1 MQESLIDKIEGP
13 NRRSTTLVSAN
24 RYVVLPVEGVNM
36 FMKNSISTS
45 KYNAV
50 TFLPKN
56 MMEQFRKIANV
67 YFVIIAVLQSI
78 PDISN
83 SGGVPNIL
91 LPLGLVL
98 TISAIKDMLED
109 RKRKKS
115 DNEENN
121 RKALVR
127 KNASWQTVLWKDIK
141 VGDIVKVIKDEKFPA
156 DLVMLSSSD
165 EKGICYIETKN
176 LDGETNL
183 KHKVASKSTQSL
195 YCDEQ
200 ALDSL
205 RGDIKCEDPNP
216 MIYQF
221 QGVLK
226 LPGGITAASSE
237 QFLLRGSSLK
247 NTDWITG
254 ITIYTGHESKIMLNS
269 SQSKVKFSSNE
280 KQMNNQIIYLF
291 FMQLVLC
298 AFCAVFNVSWL
309 SNQKDNATYLELEKA
324 NTNIPYNFVV
334 NFFSWMLLFSN
345 FVPISLLVTLEMVK
359 FIQAIFIAWDLDL
372 YFEETDMP
380 AGVQSSNLNEEL
392 GQIHYLFSDKT
403 GTLTCNIME
412 FKKITVNGNSYGTD
426 LHLSSTDKIPHVD
439 FVDSSFD
446 PKHPN
451 NFEFLLHLAC
461 CHTIVTEKKDG
472 VIEYKASSPD
482 ELALVNAAKFF
493 GFEFIGRDA
502 DQNIE
507 LKVFGQFY
515 KVSLLNIIEFNSDRK
530 RMTVVIRL
538 PDGRVKVF
546 CKGADTIILP
556 RLLPDATIDKTFQH
570 LENYGKVGLR
580 TLLIASRELSESEY
594 DEWNATFID
603 AMNDIH
609 YRDKKIAE
617 CGERIEIK
625 MNLLGA
631 TAIEDRLQD
640 GVPDTIAFLR
650 KAGIKVWVLTG
661 DKIETAINIGFSCN
675 LLTQEMAQLLV
686 TSARTKDVENE
697 VKEALDNLS
706 TLGGKETALI
716 VSGESLLKIR
726 GDLKKIFIKVC
737 ERCKVVIACRVSPQQ
752 KADIVK
758 MIRDFKPDARTLS
771 IGDGANDVNMITA
784 AHVGVGIAGL
794 EGKQAVRASDYS
806 IAQFSYLKK
815 LLFVHGRE
823 CYRRNSTLIC
833 FNFYKN
839 VLLVMPLFFYGMFS
853 VFSGQSFYNT
863 WIYQL
868 FNLFFASGPIV
879 IYAVIDKEMDY
890 KKLLSDPVYYKIG
903 LIGELFSTQK
913 FWEWILE
920 AIAQSM
926 FILIVSVFA
935 LCDITGMKNTGKIDP
950 MSVAAVMV
958 YGLVVTFVNVKVL
971 LFSYAHT
978 VFSIG
983 VIILSIMS
991 YYFISAI
998 ITDWMPINETLDNF
1012 DSYGATGMMLS
1023 NPNSY
1028 IAFIIVIYS
1037 GFFWQPMYSFIKVVF
1052 ERALT
1057 NKTSPKD
1064 KQSISMSEAINI
1076 YEESKEKPDF
1086 MKLRRRN
1093 FYIDTGYAF
1102 SGEAGHAPQLT
1113 DPSFFK

>member
-1 MQESLIDKIEGP
+1 
-13 NRRSTTLVSAN
+13 
-24 RYVVLPVEGVNM
+24 
-36 FMKNSISTS
+36 
-45 KYNAV
+45 
-50 TFLPKN
+50 
-56 MMEQFRKIANV
+56 
-67 YFVIIAVLQSI
+67 
-78 PDISN
+78 
-83 SGGVPNIL
+83 
-91 LPLGLVL
+91 
-98 TISAIKDMLED
+98 
-109 RKRKKS
+109 
-115 DNEENN
+115 
-121 RKALVR
+121 
-127 KNASWQTVLWKDIK
+127 
-141 VGDIVKVIKDEKFPA
+141 
-156 DLVMLSSSD
+156 
-165 EKGICYIETKN
+165 
-176 LDGETNL
+176 
-183 KHKVASKSTQSL
+183 
-195 YCDEQ
+195 
-200 ALDSL
+200 
-205 RGDIKCEDPNP
+205 
-216 MIYQF
+216 
-221 QGVLK
+221 
-226 LPGGITAASSE
+226 
-237 QFLLRGSSLK
+237 
-247 NTDWITG
+247 
-254 ITIYTGHESKIMLNS
+254 
-269 SQSKVKFSSNE
+269 
-280 KQMNNQIIYLF
+280 
-291 FMQLVLC
+291 
-298 AFCAVFNVSWL
+298 
-309 SNQKDNATYLELEKA
+309 
-324 NTNIPYNFVV
+324 
-334 NFFSWMLLFSN
+334 
-345 FVPISLLVTLEMVK
+345 
-359 FIQAIFIAWDLDL
+359 
-372 YFEETDMP
+372 
-380 AGVQSSNLNEEL
+380 
-392 GQIHYLFSDKT
+392 
-403 GTLTCNIME
+403 
-412 FKKITVNGNSYGTD
+412 
-426 LHLSSTDKIPHVD
+426 
-439 FVDSSFD
+439 
-446 PKHPN
+446 
-451 NFEFLLHLAC
+451 
-461 CHTIVTEKKDG
+461 
-472 VIEYKASSPD
+472 
-482 ELALVNAAKFF
+482 
-493 GFEFIGRDA
+493 
-502 DQNIE
+502 
-507 LKVFGQFY
+507 
-515 KVSLLNIIEFNSDRK
+515 
-530 RMTVVIRL
+530 
-538 PDGRVKVF
+538 
-546 CKGADTIILP
+546 
-556 RLLPDATIDKTFQH
+556 
-570 LENYGKVGLR
+570 
-580 TLLIASRELSESEY
+580 
-594 DEWNATFID
+594 
-603 AMNDIH
+603 
-609 YRDKKIAE
+609 
-617 CGERIEIK
+617 
-625 MNLLGA
+625 
-631 TAIEDRLQD
+631 
-640 GVPDTIAFLR
+640 
-650 KAGIKVWVLTG
+650 
-661 DKIETAINIGFSCN
+661 
-675 LLTQEMAQLLV
+675 MAQLLV

-935 LCDITGMKNTGKIDP
+935 LCDNSGMKNTGKIDP